1 MRDVA
6 SQFREYVRLDRVR
19 RSGGL
24 TPAEL
29 ARWKLYK
36 RSLGKHFSPG
46 LSDEQADRR
55 ESVRVPTR
63 MRVSFASEGALAR
76 VLMTN
81 LSRMGVFVQAEELL
95 ELGTRLQLRIHVD
108 SPHHDIEIPVEVVSH
123 NVGPRFE
130 ADARGMGLRFLDMSP
145 EAEKELSELYE
156 RMIR

>member
-6 SQFREYVRLDRVR
+6 SQFREYVRLDRLR

-24 TPAEL
+24 TPDQL

-46 LSDEQADRR
+46 LSDAQADQR

-81 LSRMGVFVQAEELL
+81 LSRMGLFVQADHLL
-95 ELGTRLQLRIHVD
+95 EIGTRLQLRVHVD
-108 SPHHDIEIPVEVVSH
+108 SPPRDIEIPVEVVSH

-130 ADARGMGLRFLDMSP
+130 NAAQGMGLRFLDMSP
-145 EAEKELSELYE
+145 DVEKEVSDLYE
-156 RMIR
+156 RLIR

>member
-6 SQFREYVRLDRVR
+6 SQFREYVRLDRLR

-24 TPAEL
+24 TPAEV

-36 RSLGKHFSPG
+36 RSLGKHFSPE
-46 LSDEQADRR
+46 LTDSQADQR

-81 LSRMGVFVQAEELL
+81 LSRMGLFVQADDLL
-95 ELGTRLQLRIHVD
+95 EIGTRLQLRIHVD
-108 SPHHDIEIPVEVVSH
+108 SPPRDIEIPVEVVSH

-130 ADARGMGLRFLDMSP
+130 SDARGMGLRFLDMTP
-145 EAEKELSELYE
+145 DAEKAIADLYE
-156 RMIR
+156 RLIR

>member
-6 SQFREYVRLDRVR
+6 SQFREYVRLDRLR
-19 RSGGL
+19 RAGGL

-36 RSLGKHFSPG
+36 RSLGKHFSPE
-46 LSDEQADRR
+46 LTDSQADAR

-81 LSRMGVFVQAEELL
+81 LSRMGVFVQADDLL
-95 ELGTRLQLRIHVD
+95 EIGTRLQLRIHVD
-108 SPHHDIEIPVEVVSH
+108 SPTRDIEIPVEVVSH

-130 ADARGMGLRFLDMSP
+130 SDARGMGLRFLDMTP
-145 EAEKELSELYE
+145 DAEKAIADLYE
-156 RMIR
+156 RLIR